1 MSVAIT
7 FPFTNSIIIIAPLLV
22 LSYMLSF
29 RDFFCHASIKVIFLC
44 VQTYYILVKVL

>member
-7 FPFTNSIIIIAPLLV
+7 FPFTNSIIIALLLI

-29 RDFFCHASIKVIFLC
+29 KDSFYHASIKVIF
-44 VQTYYILVKVL
+44 VRPNILYSS